1 MQTLR
6 SIRSRTLLASALLLA
21 LAAAMPAAHAQ
32 DRGVDERG
40 PRAESRLPELT
51 LQAQAVSE
59 VVQDTVT
66 LTLAVEIE
74 GADQASVGKKLT
86 AALNE
91 SMAQVKGDKDVKA
104 RNGAYRIW
112 ANTNRDGKVTGW
124 HGRVELLLESKNF
137 EAASTLA
144 SKVSARMPIAGIGFS
159 LSEEARAQE
168 EKRLLTE
175 AANAFRERALSA
187 ATAFGFKGYR
197 IRKLDL
203 SGSGAQYVVAAR
215 PRAAMMASASL
226 SKEADVSLEADTVTV
241 TVSVN
246 GTVFLQ

>member
-6 SIRSRTLLASALLLA
+6 SIRSRTLLASTILA

-32 DRGVDERG
+32 DRGADERG
-40 PRAESRLPELT
+40 PRAESRQPELS

-59 VVQDTVT
+59 VLQDTVT
-66 LTLAVEIE
+66 LTLAAEVD

-91 SMAQVKGDKDVKA
+91 SMAQVKDDKEVKA

-124 HGRVELLLESKNF
+124 RGRVELLLESKNF
-137 EAASTLA
+137 EAASALA

-159 LSEEARAQE
+159 LSEEARAKE
-168 EKRLLTE
+168 EKRLLGE
-175 AANAFRERALSA
+175 AATAFRERALAA

-197 IRKLDL
+197 VRKLDL
-203 SGSGAQYVVAAR
+203 GGSGAQYVSSQ
-215 PRAAMMASASL
+215 PRAAMMAAAPMA
-226 SKEADVSLEADTVTV
+226 KEADVALEADTVTV
-241 TVSVN
+241 SVSVN